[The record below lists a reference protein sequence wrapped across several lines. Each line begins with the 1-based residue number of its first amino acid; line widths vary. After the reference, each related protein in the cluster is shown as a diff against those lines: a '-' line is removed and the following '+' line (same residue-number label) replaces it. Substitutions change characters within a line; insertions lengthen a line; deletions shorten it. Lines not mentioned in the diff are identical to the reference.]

1 MHKNLYNRIKTL
13 VLMFLCFVASSPI
26 AAQNITVASAQGQN
40 INSFVQSNLVGG
52 GVLVYN
58 VKFNNATGNI
68 TTPQI
73 GTFNANGY
81 TLLRMTDGVLMT
93 TGNINVAPGPNNS
106 GSQSQS
112 VTGYYSDQ
120 QMSSVASGT
129 INGCS
134 TLDFDFVSI
143 SPFITVNY
151 CFGSEE
157 YPEYVCSNF
166 NDVFAF
172 FITGPDPVTNQ
183 TRTWNMAKIPGTA
196 TAANPDG
203 IAVAVNSVNQGV
215 APSSS
220 GTNCYYNYSQY
231 YVINHQPGANGGPNN
246 AQGVQYDGFTQ
257 KLSASANVVPCEQ
270 YHMHISICN
279 VGDNSYDSGV
289 FLEMNSFN
297 SPSARIN
304 LSNDGVD
311 TVVNG
316 TTKIMPLS
324 VADNEYYSYGLTDI
338 SFGGTAVNGED
349 YYCIDSG
356 GDTLSIFNHVVN
368 ISNPGHHLK
377 IYVPYRYNFTEPKT
391 IELAMVTSL
400 CQSHP
405 EMNTRDTLRLIIVG
419 EDMVRLRDTVIRCED
434 TCREVAVEVEYAT
447 RPLTFRWVPQT
458 GIDFPTRQRSSA
470 CIYTTSQYHVIA
482 TDDLGHRDTATVD
495 IIIENEGDDPGDD
508 PGQEGINN
516 NDNNALRIYPN
527 PADEHLTIEASG
539 LKRAELYSANGQL
552 VLAAD
557 GNDRLTLD
565 TSKLAAGI
573 YTLRAFTASGQ
584 YSRKLITAE
593 NQYSRTVIIE

>member
-1 MHKNLYNRIKTL
+1 MKGLLTL
-13 VLMFLCFVASSPI
+13 VVVLCFATI
-26 AAQNITVASAQGQN
+26 CEAQNITVSSAQGQN
-40 INSFVQSNLVGG
+40 INTFVQSNLVGN

-68 TTPQI
+68 ATPQI

-81 TLLRMTDGVLMT
+81 TLLRMTEGVIMT
-93 TGNINVAPGPNNS
+93 TGNISVAPGPNNS

-112 VTGYYSDQ
+112 VTPMYQDQ
-120 QMSSVASGT
+120 QLSSVASGT
-129 INGCS
+129 INGS
-134 TLDFDFVSI
+134 ATLDFDFVSV

-172 FITGPDPVTNQ
+172 FITGPDPATNT

-196 TAANPDG
+196 TASNPDG

-220 GTNCYYNYSQY
+220 GSNCYYNYTQY
-231 YVINHQPGANGGPNN
+231 YVINHQSGANGGPNG

-304 LSNDGVD
+304 LSNEDID

-316 TTKIMPLS
+316 TTRIVPLT
-324 VADNEYYSYGLTDI
+324 VADNEYYSYGRTSI
-338 SFGGTAVNGED
+338 TFGGTAENGVD
-349 YYCIDSG
+349 YFCIDSG
-356 GDTLSIFNHVVN
+356 GDTLSIFNSVVN
-368 ISNPGHHLK
+368 ISDPGHHLK
-377 IYVPYRYNFTEPKT
+377 IWAPYRYNFTEPKT
-391 IELAMVTSL
+391 IELALVTSL
-400 CQSHP
+400 CENHP
-405 EMNTRDTLRLIIVG
+405 EMNTHDTLRFIIVG
-419 EDMVRLRDTVIRCED
+419 EDMVRLKDTVIHCED

-447 RPLTFRWVPQT
+447 RPLTFRWYPQT

-495 IIIENEGDDPGDD
+495 IIIDNEGGDDPD
-508 PGQEGINN
+508 PDTTAINIADIN
-516 NDNNALRIYPN
+516 KLKVFPN
-527 PADEHLTIEASG
+527 PADDRLTVETDG
-539 LKRAELYSANGQL
+539 LKHAELYSADGQMML
-552 VLAAD
+552 SVD
-557 GNDRLTLD
+557 GTDRLILD
-565 TSKLAAGI
+565 TSQLPAGV
-573 YTLRAFTASGQ
+573 YTLRVGTTKGELT
-584 YSRKLITAE
+584 RK
-593 NQYSRTVIIE
+593 VIIE

>member
-1 MHKNLYNRIKTL
+1 MHKTLYIKGKTIAI
-13 VLMFLCFVASSPI
+13 VLLCLFAVSPVT
-26 AAQNITVASAQGQN
+26 AQNIIVSSAQGQN
-40 INSFVQSNLVGG
+40 INNFVQSNLVGG

-68 TTPQI
+68 ATPQI

-81 TLLRMTDGVLMT
+81 TLLRMNEGVIMT
-93 TGNINVAPGPNNS
+93 TGNVSVAPGPNNS
-106 GSQSQS
+106 GSQAAAVQ
-112 VTGYYSDQ
+112 GFYSDP
-120 QMSSVASGT
+120 QMNSVASGT
-129 INGCS
+129 INGCA
-134 TLDFDFVSI
+134 TLDFDFVSV

-172 FITGPDPVTNQ
+172 FITGTDPATGQ

-196 TAANPDG
+196 TASNPDG
-203 IAVAVNSVNQGV
+203 IAVAVNSVNQGS

-220 GTNCYYNYSQY
+220 GSNCYYTYSQY
-231 YVINHQPGANGGPNN
+231 YVVNHQPGNSGGPNQ
-246 AQGVQYDGFTQ
+246 APGVQYDGFTQ

-279 VGDNSYDSGV
+279 VGDNAFDSGV
-289 FLEMNSFN
+289 FLEKNSFN

-304 LSNDGVD
+304 LSNEGVD

-324 VADNEYYSYGLTDI
+324 VADNEYYSYGLTDV

-356 GDTLSIFNHVVN
+356 GDTLSIFNHVIN

-377 IYVPYRYNFTEPKT
+377 IYVPYQYDFTEPKT
-391 IELAMVTSL
+391 IELALVTSL

-405 EMNTRDTLRLIIVG
+405 EMNTRDTMRLIIVG
-419 EDMVRLRDTVIRCED
+419 EDMVRLRDTVINCED

-447 RPLTFRWVPQT
+447 RPLTFRWEPQT

-482 TDDLGHRDTATVD
+482 TDDMGHRDTATVD
-495 IIIENEGDDPGDD
+495 IVIANEGGDEPG
-508 PGQEGINN
+508 PGPN
-516 NDNNALRIYPN
+516 RIDESTDGRLKVYPN
-527 PADEHLTIEASG
+527 PADERLTVEADG
-539 LKRAELYSANGQL
+539 LKRAELYSADGQI
-552 VLAAD
+552 VLGTD
-557 GNDRLTLD
+557 GSGRLTLD
-565 TSKLAAGI
+565 TSHLAAGA
-573 YTLRAFTASGQ
+573 YTLRAYTASGIV
-584 YSRKLITAE
+584 SRK
-593 NQYSRTVIIE
+593 VIIE

>member
-1 MHKNLYNRIKTL
+1 MHNILSTRIKGLLTL
-13 VLMFLCFVASSPI
+13 VIVLCFATI
-26 AAQNITVASAQGQN
+26 CEAQNITVSSAQGQN
-40 INSFVQSNLVGG
+40 INTFVQSNLVGN

-68 TTPQI
+68 ATPQI
-73 GTFNANGY
+73 GTFNSNGY
-81 TLLRMTDGVLMT
+81 TLLRMTDGVVMT
-93 TGNINVAPGPNNS
+93 TGNVSVAPGPNNS

-112 VTGYYSDQ
+112 VTGYYSDP
-120 QMSSVASGT
+120 QMSSVASGS
-129 INGCS
+129 INGCA
-134 TLDFDFVSI
+134 TLDFDFVSV

-172 FITGPDPVTNQ
+172 FITGIDPSTGQ
-183 TRTWNMAKIPGTA
+183 SRTWNMAKIPGTA
-196 TAANPDG
+196 TATNPDG

-220 GTNCYYNYSQY
+220 GSNCYYTYTQY

-316 TTKIMPLS
+316 TTRIVPLT
-324 VADNEYYSYGLTDI
+324 VADNEYYSYGMTSV
-338 SFGGTAVNGED
+338 SFGGTAENGID
-349 YYCIDSG
+349 YFCIDSG
-356 GDTLSIFNHVVN
+356 GDTLSMFNNVVN
-368 ISNPGHHLK
+368 ISNPGHHLR
-377 IYVPYRYNFTEPKT
+377 IWAPYRYNFTEPKT
-391 IELAMVTSL
+391 IELALVTSL
-400 CQSHP
+400 CQSHS
-405 EMNTRDTLRLIIVG
+405 EMSTHDTLRFIIVG
-419 EDMVRLRDTVIRCED
+419 EDMVRLKDTVIHCED

-447 RPLTFRWVPQT
+447 RPLTFRWEPQT
-458 GIDFPTRQRSSA
+458 GIDYPTRQRSSA

-495 IIIENEGDDPGDD
+495 IIIDNEGGDDPD
-508 PGQEGINN
+508 PRPIGV
-516 NDNNALRIYPN
+516 DRADSRKLKVYPN
-527 PADEHLTIEASG
+527 PANDRLTVEVEG
-539 LKRAELYSANGQL
+539 LKHAELYSADGQMAL
-552 VLAAD
+552 GAD
-557 GNDRLTLD
+557 GTDRLTFD
-565 TSKLAAGI
+565 TSELAAGV
-573 YTLRAFTASGQ
+573 YTLRVNTAKGEL
-584 YSRKLITAE
+584 SRK
-593 NQYSRTVIIE
+593 VIIE